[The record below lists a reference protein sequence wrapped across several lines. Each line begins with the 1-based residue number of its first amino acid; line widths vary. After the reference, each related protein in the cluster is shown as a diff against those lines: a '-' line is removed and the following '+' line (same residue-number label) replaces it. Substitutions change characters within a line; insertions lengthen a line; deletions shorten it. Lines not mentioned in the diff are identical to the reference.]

1 MESKL
6 SDFLLDKMSMTEIY
20 QPVIIKELLNN
31 NGKRTKTDLAVALAR
46 YDLSILEYYKKI
58 VMRWPKDTLTKHG
71 VIRYEKNSETFLLN
85 SNFVDLDNSNK
96 EIEICEKKIASWIYK
111 KNNIERSPQVNTSIR
126 YRVLKRS
133 NGKCELCGIS
143 KSLRP
148 IDIDHIVP
156 QSFKNKNGK
165 IEKDGVLID
174 VNSEENLQALCYK
187 CNRAKR
193 NTDDTDFRRTKKLV
207 RDNIPDI
214 IIKDGREP
222 KVKTL
227 KGNKLLLALNE
238 KLIEEHSEYISESDR
253 IKSVEELADMSEVIV
268 SLAKLKGYS
277 REDFLKVAEFKV
289 LKNGAFDK
297 GYFYEGD
304 VTKIK
309 KSKP

>member
-126 YRVLKRS
+126 YRMGNVNCVEFQNHFVL
-133 NGKCELCGIS
+133 
-143 KSLRP
+143 
-148 IDIDHIVP
+148 
-156 QSFKNKNGK
+156 
-165 IEKDGVLID
+165 LI
-174 VNSEENLQALCYK
+174 L
-187 CNRAKR
+187 
-193 NTDDTDFRRTKKLV
+193 
-207 RDNIPDI
+207 I
-214 IIKDGREP
+214 I
-222 KVKTL
+222 L
-227 KGNKLLLALNE
+227 
-238 KLIEEHSEYISESDR
+238 
-253 IKSVEELADMSEVIV
+253 
-268 SLAKLKGYS
+268 
-277 REDFLKVAEFKV
+277 FLSH
-289 LKNGAFDK
+289 L
-297 GYFYEGD
+297 
-304 VTKIK
+304 KIK
-309 KSKP
+309 MERLKKTGY